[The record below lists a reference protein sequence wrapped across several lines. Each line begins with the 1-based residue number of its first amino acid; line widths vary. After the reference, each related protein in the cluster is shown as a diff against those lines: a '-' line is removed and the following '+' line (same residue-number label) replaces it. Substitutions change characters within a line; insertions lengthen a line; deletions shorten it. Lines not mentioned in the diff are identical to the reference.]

1 MEYAVVENGIVTNII
16 VASEDYVHAS
26 DGEAILSNEA
36 QIGWHYK
43 DGVFSPPIVEE
54 NTKHLSSSK
63 PVERDDSVEPMD
75 DKPQERGEQS

>member
-16 VASEDYVHAS
+16 VASEDYVHDS

-36 QIGWHYK
+36 QIGWYYK

-54 NTKHLSSSK
+54 NTKQLSSSK
-63 PVERDDSVEPMD
+63 PVERDASVEPMD
-75 DKPQERGEQS
+75 KPQEKR